1 MAYKKGVTMPLP
13 VLTDEQ
19 RREALKKAAIARQA
33 RAELKKKLKNGK
45 MTLKDVLDKAPGDP
59 IIGRMKVGN
68 LLEALPGVGKA
79 RATKKMEDLEISST
93 RRVQG
98 LGSNQKQ
105 NLLKE
110 FA

>member
-1 MAYKKGVTMPLP
+1 MPLP
-13 VLTDEQ
+13 SLSDEE
-19 RREALKKAAIARQA
+19 RRAALKKAAEARQA
-33 RAELKKKLKNGK
+33 RAELKKKLKSGSVS
-45 MTLKDVLDKAPGDP
+45 LKDILNKADDP
-59 IIGRMKVGN
+59 IVGRMKVGN

-79 RATKKMEDLEISST
+79 RASKKMEDLEISPT